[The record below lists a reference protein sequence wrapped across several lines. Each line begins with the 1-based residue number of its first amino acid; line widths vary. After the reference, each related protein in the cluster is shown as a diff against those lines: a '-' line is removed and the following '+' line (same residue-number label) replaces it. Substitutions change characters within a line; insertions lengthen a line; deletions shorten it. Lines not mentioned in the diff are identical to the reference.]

1 MRRLQNVKS
10 NRILNR
16 NSVSKSDISKVLV
29 PNFSRVFFLTPPT
42 SAVFFFF
49 LRLFLVTRQNATCPL
64 QVTMARSISQT
75 KVPFKKGLTLQARSP
90 SSARLF
96 TLLPLACGAT
106 RCCPSRQYAVAAS
119 RFCTLCL
126 YHRPSRQRRDCG
138 SHGPRDFY
146 TSHSS
151 HDLKKL
157 GCTQGLECSRRH
169 PIPSSLLC
177 IDVMFELAD

>member
-1 MRRLQNVKS
+1 MTFPRFSFRTSAESFSSLRRLP
-10 NRILNR
+10 
-16 NSVSKSDISKVLV
+16 VSS
-29 PNFSRVFFLTPPT
+29 
-42 SAVFFFF
+42 FFFGF
-49 LRLFLVTRQNATCPL
+49 NLLFLVTRQNATCPL

-96 TLLPLACGAT
+96 TKTHAKLLPLACGAT